1 MKSHLLI
8 VFVFLNFD
16 HINGTIY
23 CFIKKMMWQRT
34 IKIVLFNMQFVPMN
48 KLRKEMGK
56 NKNEQ
61 KLALTALHMQ
71 L

>member
-1 MKSHLLI
+1 
-8 VFVFLNFD
+8 
-16 HINGTIY
+16 
-23 CFIKKMMWQRT
+23 MWQRT
-34 IKIVLFNMQFVPMN
+34 IKIVLFNMQFVQMN